1 MLKRIV
7 PVLGFVAI
15 VGMMVSTSA
24 EACDWVRRVRANRCC
39 TVQRSNSCYV
49 QQNSCQSGRVVY
61 YYYPSS
67 CQPSYYT
74 YPSQT
79 KPEAPKAPEAP
90 VAPEKPEVPEL
101 KDLPKRNEGP
111 TLRDLPSRGRY
122 EGLDLQNL
130 PGRR

>member
-24 EACDWVRRVRANRCC
+24 EACDWFKRARSRRCV
-39 TVQRSNSCYV
+39 V
-49 QQNSCQSGRVVY
+49 QQPSCNSGTRVYY
-61 YYYPSS
+61 YYYPSNS

-74 YPSQT
+74 YPSKT
-79 KPEAPKAPEAP
+79 VSPKAPEAP
-90 VAPEKPEVPEL
+90 VAPAKPEVPEL

>member
-24 EACDWVRRVRANRCC
+24 EACDWFQRLRARR
-39 TVQRSNSCYV
+39 SCNV
-49 QQNSCQSGRVVY
+49 QQNQCQPQRRVVY

-79 KPEAPKAPEAP
+79 KPATPKAPETP
-90 VAPEKPEVPEL
+90 VAPAKPEVPEL